1 MKFLFLMLGLPGD
14 PNAGDV
20 QTQAYNLKWRE
31 YMSSLGRRGALES
44 GAPLQPIGKTVSL
57 RAAEDTQLDT
67 TDVYGFMVVNAAS
80 LDEAIAMAREAPH
93 MALGGQTIVRPVDVP
108 R

>member
-14 PNAGDV
+14 PNADDA

-31 YMSSLGRRGALES
+31 YMSSLGRRGALTKL
-44 GAPLQPIGKTVSL
+44 ATP
-57 RAAEDTQLDT
+57 
-67 TDVYGFMVVNAAS
+67 DVYGFMVVNAAS
-80 LDEAIAMAREAPH
+80 LDEAIAMAREASH
-93 MALGGQTIVRPVDVP
+93 MALGGQTIVRPCVDVP